1 MTRGWRPGRGVAI
14 PFSLGPLILWRP
26 QEQAYAGQQIGSPPL
41 GSGVPVRLRFLALTG
56 LIPLPGCAGNKAES
70 APPPPASTTQAPL
83 SQTARTDY
91 ERRIAR
97 LEISLM
103 EKDAQVEDLQSRL
116 DAARQEVVR
125 AMAKLQTLATRA
137 EAASR
142 IAEAELALQPLKPTP
157 GQTAAP
163 EAAQAR
169 RLLQESSSE
178 FEKANYGGALY
189 LANQAKT
196 VAAAGRG
203 RLTVGQ
209 RVIERPGET
218 PFNLPIPLKAVSG
231 GNVREGPGLGSRVK
245 FSVQPGDSLTG
256 YSYVD
261 EWIRIGDDSGR
272 GGWIF
277 RSLVARR

>member
-1 MTRGWRPGRGVAI
+1 
-14 PFSLGPLILWRP
+14 
-26 QEQAYAGQQIGSPPL
+26 
-41 GSGVPVRLRFLALTG
+41 VRLRLLYLAAAL
-56 LIPLPGCAGNKAES
+56 PLSGCASGKAET
-70 APPPPASTTQAPL
+70 APPPPAPKQPATI
-83 SQTARTDY
+83 SQSAKTDY

-97 LEISLM
+97 LEMSLM
-103 EKDAQVEDLQSRL
+103 EKEAQVDDLQSRL
-116 DAARQEVVR
+116 DDTRQEVVR

-137 EAASR
+137 EAASG
-142 IAEAELALQPLKPTP
+142 IAEAELALQPLRSVA
-157 GQTAAP
+157 GQPAAP

-178 FEKANYGGALY
+178 FEKSNYGGALY

-203 RLTVGQ
+203 RLTTGQ
-209 RVIERPGET
+209 RVVERPGET

-231 GNVREGPGLGSRVK
+231 GNVREGPGLGSKVT

-256 YSYVD
+256 YSYAD
-261 EWIRIGDDSGR
+261 EWIRISDDEGR

-277 RSLVARR
+277 RSLVVRR